1 MKGTL
6 NDEIIYEDA
15 EYQIRRFDI
24 ISPNNEILNSSWI
37 ILDKVLD
44 KLNNVFNKPDELI
57 RNQKIKKII

>member
-6 NDEIIYEDA
+6 NDEIIYEDD